1 MKKPLLALLL
11 IAAVATAADQSNPCE
26 REECVTMTRAHYDKL
41 IGTILILRNVILA
54 MQQEQCT

>member
-41 IGTILILRNVILA
+41 IGTILFHFAPFLPHVSRN
-54 MQQEQCT
+54 